1 MQVVHG
7 VVREASILQ
16 AICDHPNIVSLHG
29 VTVSPPSIWIVTE
42 FCNHGT
48 LFDRLHS
55 RTEQPLTFVDK
66 LALGVGVCRGIRHL
80 HEMQPA
86 PIVHGDIK
94 SSNIFLSM
102 VPESEAPPDNLSLR
116 IFQRRERHSPPL
128 PSSRAGGGGASTKA
142 REAGFVLVAKLGDF
156 GSASRAMTR
165 AMDRTSPPTSNRRGH
180 GGGRNND
187 GKSGGKRRNGRARSP
202 PAFFSLYGSE
212 DEDDSAHSASVLSDP
227 LGNSEGA
234 GSFYWMAPERF
245 RHMVDILTAADFSTD
260 SDSGDEAPPPPPPS
274 SRRAEAGQ
282 HSDEAVPTA
291 APTTPVRGRR
301 RLPEHNVVSASGI
314 VPGLSPEEAPG
325 SRGGYGGGGG
335 GGGLRPFSEPPP
347 ARTPVLQSLRSCE
360 ENEAPDAPHKPLR
373 AHKLPA
379 IDIYSLAI
387 VLWELVTEEIPFA
400 AAEESFTLAQQIMR
414 GG

>member
-1 MQVVHG
+1 MCSELTVQVVHG
-7 VVREASILQ
+7 VVREASILR

-29 VTVSPPSIWIVTE
+29 VTVSPPSIWIVME

-66 LALGVGVCRGIRHL
+66 LALGVGICRGIRHL

-116 IFQRRERHSPPL
+116 AFQRREQHSPL
-128 PSSRAGGGGASTKA
+128 PISQTGASKA
-142 REAGFVLVAKLGDF
+142 TEAGFVLVAKLGDF
-156 GSASRAMTR
+156 GSASRGMTR
-165 AMDRTSPPTSNRRGH
+165 AMDRHSPPTLNRGH
-180 GGGRNND
+180 GSRDDDKFGGRH
-187 GKSGGKRRNGRARSP
+187 GRSRSP
-202 PAFFSLYGSE
+202 PAFFSLYGSQ
-212 DEDDSAHSASVLSDP
+212 DDDSTNTASALSDP

-245 RHMVDILTAADFSTD
+245 RHMVDILTVADFSTD
-260 SDSGDEAPPPPPPS
+260 SDSGDEVA
-274 SRRAEAGQ
+274 RTEAGERESPS
-282 HSDEAVPTA
+282 HTDATEPNA
-291 APTTPVRGRR
+291 APTTPVRGKR
-301 RLPEHNVVSASGI
+301 RLPASNVSASGI
-314 VPGLSPEEAPG
+314 VPGGLASELLGPEVG
-325 SRGGYGGGGG
+325 
-335 GGGLRPFSEPPP
+335 RPFSEPPP
-347 ARTPVLQSLRSCE
+347 TRTPVLQSLRPSE
-360 ENEAPDAPHKPLR
+360 ENEPDAPHKPVR
-373 AHKLPA
+373 SHKLPA

-387 VLWELVTEEIPFA
+387 VLWELITEQIPFA

-414 GG
+414 GRC